1 MPFGESLREL
11 PIAVH
16 PGRQVGVGAERKI
29 GNEHREVPAKPGQA
43 LAVVARMHTQARE
56 EDDWLSIAVDF
67 NRYLKTVEPE
77 RLMPHCHPA
86 SYAGS
91 AVGAISS
98 RRCFAGL
105 SVSGVARLGG
115 VR

>member
-1 MPFGESLREL
+1 
-11 PIAVH
+11 
-16 PGRQVGVGAERKI
+16 
-29 GNEHREVPAKPGQA
+29 
-43 LAVVARMHTQARE
+43 MHTQARE